1 MVFPFLSVRLEFF
14 FAGVSPLKIKKYFRF
29 MFIKIQSEHKKA
41 PKLRGK
47 KNYLFFNKSTRLRI
61 EVKHIQ
67 NKVIDLKI
75 IIFLLLDFIPSM
87 NCGINALNIPKLAI
101 KIVILILTTSTKC
114 FILKQGTL
122 SESLAELAYLRTKF
136 KMVAIV

>member
-1 MVFPFLSVRLEFF
+1 M
-14 FAGVSPLKIKKYFRF
+14 
-29 MFIKIQSEHKKA
+29 
-41 PKLRGK
+41 
-47 KNYLFFNKSTRLRI
+47 FFNKSTRLRI

-75 IIFLLLDFIPSM
+75 IIFLLLDFIPSI

-122 SESLAELAYLRTKF
+122 SESLAELAYLRTKL